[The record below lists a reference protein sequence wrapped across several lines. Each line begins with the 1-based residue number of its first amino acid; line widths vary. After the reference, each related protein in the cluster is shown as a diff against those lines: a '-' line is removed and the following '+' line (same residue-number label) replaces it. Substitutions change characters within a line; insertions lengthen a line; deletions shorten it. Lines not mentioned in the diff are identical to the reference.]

1 MKKQRKQFL
10 FITIV
15 LVFLIAATAGM
26 KLYNKNAE
34 TAKEKEA
41 AADTI
46 YITQTAAEDIM
57 AFSYELNGETL
68 SFTKQDGTWSY
79 DQDPSANLDQD
90 AVESLLSVFSSFT
103 ATDEITAYEDLSEY
117 ALDAPADTVTF
128 TTDAGT
134 VTLYEGMENAMLNEY
149 YVKNADSDVVYL
161 TATSLQTR
169 LSKSV
174 EDLTVLEETETAE

>member
-46 YITQTAAEDIM
+46 YITQTAAEDIT

-79 DQDPSANLDQD
+79 DQDPSVNLDQD
-90 AVESLLSVFSSFT
+90 AVESLLSVFS
-103 ATDEITAYEDLSEY
+103 YENLSEY
-117 ALDAPADTVTF
+117 ALDTPADTVTF

-174 EDLTVLEETETAE
+174 EDLTILEETETAE

>member
-10 FITIV
+10 AITIV

-46 YITQTAAEDIM
+46 YITQTAAEDIT
-57 AFSYELNGETL
+57 AFSYELNGETF

-79 DQDPSANLDQD
+79 DQDPSVNLDQD

-103 ATDEITAYEDLSEY
+103 ATDEIT
-117 ALDAPADTVTF
+117 
-128 TTDAGT
+128 
-134 VTLYEGMENAMLNEY
+134 
-149 YVKNADSDVVYL
+149 
-161 TATSLQTR
+161 Q
-169 LSKSV
+169 
-174 EDLTVLEETETAE
+174 

>member
-10 FITIV
+10 VITIV

-26 KLYNKNAE
+26 KLYNKNAQ
-34 TAKEKEA
+34 TAKEKET

-46 YITQTAAEDIM
+46 YITQTAAEDIT

-79 DQDPSANLDQD
+79 DQDPSVNLDQD
-90 AVESLLSVFSSFT
+90 AVESLLSVFATFT
-103 ATDEITAYEDLSEY
+103 ATDEITAYENLSEY

-128 TTDAGT
+128 TT
-134 VTLYEGMENAMLNEY
+134 NAMLNEY

-161 TATSLQTR
+161 TATSLQAR
-169 LSKSV
+169 FSKSV
-174 EDLTVLEETETAE
+174 EELTVLEETETAE

>member
-10 FITIV
+10 FITVV

-34 TAKEKEA
+34 TAKEKET

-46 YITQTAAEDIM
+46 YITQTAAEDIT

-79 DQDPSANLDQD
+79 DQDPSVNLDQD
-90 AVESLLSVFSSFT
+90 AVESLLSVFATFT
-103 ATDEITAYEDLSEY
+103 ATDEITAYENLSEY

-174 EDLTVLEETETAE
+174 EELTVSEETEAVE

>member
-10 FITIV
+10 VITIV

-34 TAKEKEA
+34 TAKEKET

-46 YITQTAAEDIM
+46 YITQTAAEDIT

-79 DQDPSANLDQD
+79 DQDPSVNLDQD
-90 AVESLLSVFSSFT
+90 AVESLLSVFATFT
-103 ATDEITAYEDLSEY
+103 ATDEITAYENLSEY
-117 ALDAPADTVTF
+117 ALDAPAD
-128 TTDAGT
+128 T

-161 TATSLQTR
+161 TATSLQAR
-169 LSKSV
+169 FSKSV
-174 EDLTVLEETETAE
+174 EELTVLEETETAE

>member
-10 FITIV
+10 VITIV

-34 TAKEKEA
+34 TAKEK
-41 AADTI
+41 
-46 YITQTAAEDIM
+46 
-57 AFSYELNGETL
+57 
-68 SFTKQDGTWSY
+68 QDGTWSY
-79 DQDPSANLDQD
+79 DQDPSVNLDQD
-90 AVESLLSVFSSFT
+90 AVESLLSVFATFT
-103 ATDEITAYEDLSEY
+103 ATDEITAYENLSEY

-161 TATSLQTR
+161 TATSLQAR
-169 LSKSV
+169 FSKSV
-174 EDLTVLEETETAE
+174 EELTVLEETETAE

>member
-10 FITIV
+10 FVTIV

-26 KLYNKNAE
+26 KIYNKNAE
-34 TAKEKEA
+34 TAKEKET

-46 YITQTAAEDIM
+46 YITQTAAEDIT

-79 DQDPSANLDQD
+79 DQDPSVNLDQD
-90 AVESLLSVFSSFT
+90 AVESLLSVFATFT
-103 ATDEITAYEDLSEY
+103 ATDEITAYENLSEY
-117 ALDAPADTVTF
+117 ALDTPADTVTF